1 MGFAKS
7 RREMRHS
14 IVTDGDL
21 RPPAKVMRLRVL
33 GCFSI
38 HTLEMALTLRNVRY
52 RSACEIP
59 WRARVSGARLCNDRA
74 LPRPA
79 PCCS

>member
-1 MGFAKS
+1 MHRQDLHVGFAKS

-33 GCFSI
+33 ACFSI

-52 RSACEIP
+52 RSACSWPTNSSVPEAKIP
-59 WRARVSGARLCNDRA
+59 
-74 LPRPA
+74 P
-79 PCCS
+79 